1 MGEFR
6 VIDRRADDTVPTD
19 HECCAGH
26 CGGCCDGN
34 EEPQDQADGCCGAGC
49 SAVDVECAAFQPGT
63 LVQSVLTGETVMVL
77 KAQQEPGEP
86 PTYIVRT
93 KTYEAVMLCDFE
105 LDELEG
111 A

>member
-1 MGEFR
+1 MSDFR
-6 VIDRRADDTVPTD
+6 VIDRRADG
-19 HECCAGH
+19 ECCSG
-26 CGGCCDGN
+26 GGCC
-34 EEPQDQADGCCGAGC
+34 EEPQAQADCDQADGCCGAGC
-49 SAVDVECAAFQPGT
+49 SAVDVECTAFQPGT

-77 KAQQEPGEP
+77 KAQQDPGQP